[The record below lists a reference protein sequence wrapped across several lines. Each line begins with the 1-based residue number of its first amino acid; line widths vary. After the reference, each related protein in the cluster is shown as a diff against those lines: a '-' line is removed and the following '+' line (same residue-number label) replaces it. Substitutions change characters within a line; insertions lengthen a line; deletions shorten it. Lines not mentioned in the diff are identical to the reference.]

1 MKLCYL
7 CQRLTEI
14 IKQIIINMEEN
25 KVIKDKKDKVLV
37 VIIVCLA
44 VILIALFIFFMIERN
59 ENKAHIAAIHQ
70 EKELLEQEL
79 TELSHNY
86 DDLKTNNDTL
96 NAKLLGEQEKIAQL
110 LDQMK
115 KFRDNSY
122 AEINRYKREIG
133 TLKNVLRS
141 YVVQIDSLN
150 QLNQKLAQENTEV
163 RKQMNWVRERNQKLE
178 NQQKDMKEVIARASA
193 LRAEN
198 FVVYPVN
205 KKDKETNW
213 KKCFN
218 LKAEF
223 AISKNITTERGQRT
237 IYLRLKRPDD
247 KVIAFSDK
255 SFFKYEN
262 VSLTYSAKR
271 EITYEGE
278 RLEMAI
284 YWPNDGSLI
293 KGKYTAELF
302 CDNEIIGTTEF
313 FLK

>member
-1 MKLCYL
+1 MG
-7 CQRLTEI
+7 
-14 IKQIIINMEEN
+14 EN
-25 KVIKDKKDKVLV
+25 TLIRDKKDKTL
-37 VIIVCLA
+37 IIIIACLA
-44 VILIALFIFFMIERN
+44 VILVALFIFFMMERS
-59 ENKAHIAAIHQ
+59 ENKEHMAAIHQ
-70 EKELLEQEL
+70 EKEMLQQEL
-79 TELSHNY
+79 TDLSHNY
-86 DDLKTNNDTL
+86 DDLKTSNDTL
-96 NAKLLGEQEKIAQL
+96 NEKLLVEQEKIATL
-110 LDQMK
+110 MDKMK

-122 AEINRYKREIG
+122 AEINKYKREIG
-133 TLKNVLRS
+133 TLKTVLRS

-150 QLNQKLAQENTEV
+150 QLNQKLAKENTEV
-163 RKQMNWVRERNQKLE
+163 RQQINWVRDRNQKLE
-178 NQQKDMKEVIARASA
+178 NKQKDMQEVIARASA
-193 LRAEN
+193 LRTEN
-198 FVVYPVN
+198 FIVYPVN

-223 AISKNITTERGQRT
+223 VLTKNITAERGERT

-255 SFFKYEN
+255 SFFKYQN

-271 EITYEGE
+271 DITYEGD

-293 KGKYTAELF
+293 KGKYIAELF
-302 CDNEIIGTTEF
+302 SDNEIIGTTEF

>member
-1 MKLCYL
+1 MG
-7 CQRLTEI
+7 
-14 IKQIIINMEEN
+14 EN
-25 KVIKDKKDKVLV
+25 TLIRDKKDKTLII
-37 VIIVCLA
+37 IIVCLA
-44 VILIALFIFFMIERN
+44 VILVALFIFFMMERS
-59 ENKAHIAAIHQ
+59 ENKEHMAAIHQ
-70 EKELLEQEL
+70 EKEMLQQEL
-79 TELSHNY
+79 TDLSHNY
-86 DDLKTNNDTL
+86 DDLKTSNDTL
-96 NAKLLGEQEKIAQL
+96 NEKLLVEQEKIATL
-110 LDQMK
+110 MDKMK

-122 AEINRYKREIG
+122 AEINKYKREIG
-133 TLKNVLRS
+133 TLKTVLRS

-150 QLNQKLAQENTEV
+150 QLNQKLAKENTEV
-163 RKQMNWVRERNQKLE
+163 RQQINWVRDRNQKLE
-178 NQQKDMKEVIARASA
+178 NKQKDMQEVIARASA
-193 LRAEN
+193 LRTEN
-198 FVVYPVN
+198 FIVYPVN

-223 AISKNITTERGQRT
+223 VLTKNITAERGERT

-255 SFFKYEN
+255 SFFKYQN

-271 EITYEGE
+271 DITYEGD

-302 CDNEIIGTTEF
+302 SDNEIIGTTEF

>member
-1 MKLCYL
+1 
-7 CQRLTEI
+7 
-14 IKQIIINMEEN
+14 MEEN
-25 KVIKDKKDKVLV
+25 KVITDKKDKVLV

>member
-1 MKLCYL
+1 MG
-7 CQRLTEI
+7 
-14 IKQIIINMEEN
+14 EN
-25 KVIKDKKDKVLV
+25 TLIRDKKDKTL
-37 VIIVCLA
+37 IIIIACLA
-44 VILIALFIFFMIERN
+44 VILVALFIFFMMERS
-59 ENKAHIAAIHQ
+59 ENKEHMAAIHQ
-70 EKELLEQEL
+70 EKEMLQQEL
-79 TELSHNY
+79 TDLSHNY
-86 DDLKTNNDTL
+86 DDLKTSNDTL
-96 NAKLLGEQEKIAQL
+96 NEKLLIEQEKIATL
-110 LDQMK
+110 MDKMK

-122 AEINRYKREIG
+122 AEINKYKREIG
-133 TLKNVLRS
+133 TLKTVLRS

-150 QLNQKLAQENTEV
+150 QLNQKLAKENTEV
-163 RKQMNWVRERNQKLE
+163 RQQINWVRDRNQKLE
-178 NQQKDMKEVIARASA
+178 NKQKDMQEVIARASA
-193 LRAEN
+193 LRTEN
-198 FVVYPVN
+198 FIVYPVN

-223 AISKNITTERGQRT
+223 VLTKNITAERGERT

-255 SFFKYEN
+255 SFFKYQN

-271 EITYEGE
+271 DITYEGD

-302 CDNEIIGTTEF
+302 SDNEIIGTTEF

>member
-1 MKLCYL
+1 
-7 CQRLTEI
+7 
-14 IKQIIINMEEN
+14 MEEN
-25 KVIKDKKDKVLV
+25 KLIENKKDKTLVMIIAGLSIVLV
-37 VIIVCLA
+37 V
-44 VILIALFIFFMIERN
+44 LFIFFLVEKSNNR
-59 ENKAHIAAIHQ
+59 KHVAAIHQ

-79 TELSHNY
+79 TDLSSNY
-86 DDLKTNNDTL
+86 DNLKTTNDTL
-96 NAKLLGEQEKIAQL
+96 NEKLSAEQEKIATL
-110 LDQMK
+110 LDEMK

-122 AEINRYKREIG
+122 AEINRYKKEIG
-133 TLKNVLRS
+133 TLKTVLRS

-150 QLNQKLAQENTEV
+150 QLNQKLAKENTEV
-163 RKQMNWVRERNQKLE
+163 RQQITWVRERNQKLE

-193 LRAEN
+193 LKTEN
-198 FVVYPVN
+198 FIVYPVN
-205 KKDKETNW
+205 KKDKEINW

-223 AISKNITTERGQRT
+223 VITKNITAKRGERV

-255 SFFKYEN
+255 SFFKYQN

-271 EITYEGE
+271 EITYEGD

-284 YWPNDGSLI
+284 YWPNDGSLVS
-293 KGKYTAELF
+293 GKYTAELF
-302 CDNEIIGTTEF
+302 CDNEVIGTTEF

>member
-1 MKLCYL
+1 
-7 CQRLTEI
+7 
-14 IKQIIINMEEN
+14 MEEN
-25 KVIKDKKDKVLV
+25 KVIRDKKDKTLI

-44 VILIALFIFFMIERN
+44 VILIALFVFFMIERN

-70 EKELLEQEL
+70 EKEMLQQEL

-96 NAKLLGEQEKIAQL
+96 NAKLLGEQEKIANL

-115 KFRDNSY
+115 EFRDNSY

-133 TLKNVLRS
+133 TLKDVLRS

-150 QLNQKLAQENTEV
+150 QLNQRLAQENSEV
-163 RKQMNWVRERNQKLE
+163 RKQMSWVRERNEKLE
-178 NQQKDMKEVIARASA
+178 TQQKDMKEVIARASA
-193 LRAEN
+193 LRTEN

-223 AISKNITTERGQRT
+223 VITKNITTERGQRT

>member
-1 MKLCYL
+1 
-7 CQRLTEI
+7 
-14 IKQIIINMEEN
+14 MEEN
-25 KVIKDKKDKVLV
+25 KVIRDKKDKTLI

-44 VILIALFIFFMIERN
+44 VILIALFVFFMIERN

-70 EKELLEQEL
+70 EKEMLQQEL

-96 NAKLLGEQEKIAQL
+96 NAKLLGEQEKIANL

-115 KFRDNSY
+115 EFRDNSY

-133 TLKNVLRS
+133 TLKDVLRS

-150 QLNQKLAQENTEV
+150 QLNQRLAQENSEV
-163 RKQMNWVRERNQKLE
+163 RKQMSWVRERNKKLE
-178 NQQKDMKEVIARASA
+178 TQQKDMKEVIARASA
-193 LRAEN
+193 LRTEN

-223 AISKNITTERGQRT
+223 VITKNITTERGQRT

-293 KGKYTAELF
+293 KGKYIAELF

>member
-1 MKLCYL
+1 
-7 CQRLTEI
+7 
-14 IKQIIINMEEN
+14 MEE
-25 KVIKDKKDKVLV
+25 KTLIRDKKDKTLMIIITCLSAVL
-37 VIIVCLA
+37 
-44 VILIALFIFFMIERN
+44 ILLFIFFMVERSKN
-59 ENKAHIAAIHQ
+59 RQHIAAIHE

-79 TELSHNY
+79 TDLSHNY
-86 DDLKTNNDTL
+86 DNLKTSNDTL
-96 NAKLLGEQEKIAQL
+96 NEKLFQEQEKIATL
-110 LDQMK
+110 LDKMK
-115 KFRDNSY
+115 QFRDNSY
-122 AEINRYKREIG
+122 AEINRYKKEIG
-133 TLKNVLRS
+133 TLKTVLRS

-150 QLNQKLAQENTEV
+150 QLNQKLSKENTQV
-163 RKQMNWVRERNQKLE
+163 RQQINWVRERNQKLE

-193 LRAEN
+193 LRVEN

-223 AISKNITTERGQRT
+223 IITKNITAERGERT

-255 SFFKYEN
+255 AFFKYQN

-271 EITYEGE
+271 DITYEGD
-278 RLEMAI
+278 RLEMSI

-293 KGKYTAELF
+293 AGKYTAELF
-302 CDNEIIGTTEF
+302 SNDELIGTTEF
-313 FLK
+313 ILK

>member
-1 MKLCYL
+1 
-7 CQRLTEI
+7 
-14 IKQIIINMEEN
+14 MEEN
-25 KVIKDKKDKVLV
+25 KLIKDKKDKILM
-37 VIIVCLA
+37 VIIGCLS
-44 VILIALFIFFMIERN
+44 VVLIGLFIFFLIERS
-59 ENKAHIAAIHQ
+59 ENRKHIAAIHEEKQ
-70 EKELLEQEL
+70 ELEQEL
-79 TELSHNY
+79 TDLSHHY

-96 NAKLLGEQEKIAQL
+96 NEKLLQEQEKIATL
-110 LDQMK
+110 MDKMK

-122 AEINRYKREIG
+122 AEINRYKKEIG
-133 TLKNVLRS
+133 TLKTVLRS

-150 QLNQKLAQENTEV
+150 QLNQKLAKENNEV
-163 RKQMNWVRERNQKLE
+163 KQQMNWVRERNQKLE

-193 LRAEN
+193 LRTEN

-205 KKDKETNW
+205 KKDRETNW

-223 AISKNITTERGQRT
+223 VITKNITAKRGDRV

-255 SFFKYEN
+255 SFFKYQN

-271 EITYEGE
+271 EINYECD

-293 KGKYTAELF
+293 KGKYIAELF
-302 CDNEIIGTTEF
+302 SDGELIGTTEF
-313 FLK
+313 TLN

>member
-1 MKLCYL
+1 
-7 CQRLTEI
+7 
-14 IKQIIINMEEN
+14 MEEN

-44 VILIALFIFFMIERN
+44 IILIALFIFFMIERN

>member
-1 MKLCYL
+1 MG
-7 CQRLTEI
+7 
-14 IKQIIINMEEN
+14 EN
-25 KVIKDKKDKVLV
+25 TLIRDKKDKTL
-37 VIIVCLA
+37 IIIIACLA
-44 VILIALFIFFMIERN
+44 VILIALFIFFMMERS
-59 ENKAHIAAIHQ
+59 ENKEHMAAIHQ
-70 EKELLEQEL
+70 EKEMLQQEL
-79 TELSHNY
+79 TDLSHNY
-86 DDLKTNNDTL
+86 DDLKTSNDTL
-96 NAKLLGEQEKIAQL
+96 NEKLLVEQEKIATL
-110 LDQMK
+110 MDKMK

-122 AEINRYKREIG
+122 AEINRYKKEIG
-133 TLKNVLRS
+133 TLKTVLRS

-150 QLNQKLAQENTEV
+150 QLNQKLAKENTEV
-163 RKQMNWVRERNQKLE
+163 RQQISWVRERNQKLE
-178 NQQKDMKEVIARASA
+178 NKQKDMQEVIARASA
-193 LRAEN
+193 LRTEN
-198 FVVYPVN
+198 FIVYPVN

-223 AISKNITTERGQRT
+223 VLTKNITAERGERT

-255 SFFKYEN
+255 SFFKYQN

-271 EITYEGE
+271 DITYEGD

-302 CDNEIIGTTEF
+302 SDNEIIGTTEF

>member
-1 MKLCYL
+1 MG
-7 CQRLTEI
+7 
-14 IKQIIINMEEN
+14 EN
-25 KVIKDKKDKVLV
+25 TLIRDKKDKTL
-37 VIIVCLA
+37 IIIIACLA
-44 VILIALFIFFMIERN
+44 VILVALFIFFMMERS
-59 ENKAHIAAIHQ
+59 ENKEHMAAIHQ
-70 EKELLEQEL
+70 EKEMLQQEL
-79 TELSHNY
+79 TDLSHNY
-86 DDLKTNNDTL
+86 DDLKTSNDTL
-96 NAKLLGEQEKIAQL
+96 NEKLLVEQEKIATL
-110 LDQMK
+110 MDKMK

-122 AEINRYKREIG
+122 AEINKYKREIG
-133 TLKNVLRS
+133 TLKTVLRS

-150 QLNQKLAQENTEV
+150 QLNQKLAKENTEV
-163 RKQMNWVRERNQKLE
+163 RQQINWVRDRNQKLE
-178 NQQKDMKEVIARASA
+178 NKQKDMQEVIARASA
-193 LRAEN
+193 LRTEN
-198 FVVYPVN
+198 FIVYPVN

-223 AISKNITTERGQRT
+223 VLTKNITAERGERT

-255 SFFKYEN
+255 SFFKYQN

-271 EITYEGE
+271 DITYEGD

-302 CDNEIIGTTEF
+302 SDNEIIGTTEF

>member
-1 MKLCYL
+1 MG
-7 CQRLTEI
+7 
-14 IKQIIINMEEN
+14 EN
-25 KVIKDKKDKVLV
+25 TLIRDKKDKTL
-37 VIIVCLA
+37 IIIIACLA
-44 VILIALFIFFMIERN
+44 VILVALFIFFMMERS
-59 ENKAHIAAIHQ
+59 ENKEHMAAIHQ
-70 EKELLEQEL
+70 EKKMLQQEL
-79 TELSHNY
+79 TDLSHNY
-86 DDLKTNNDTL
+86 DDLKTSNDTL
-96 NAKLLGEQEKIAQL
+96 NEKLLVEQEKIATL
-110 LDQMK
+110 MDKMK

-122 AEINRYKREIG
+122 AEINKYKREIG
-133 TLKNVLRS
+133 TLKTVLRS

-150 QLNQKLAQENTEV
+150 QLNQKLAKENTEV
-163 RKQMNWVRERNQKLE
+163 RQQINWVRDRNQKLE
-178 NQQKDMKEVIARASA
+178 NKQKDMQEVIARASA
-193 LRAEN
+193 LRTEN
-198 FVVYPVN
+198 FIVYPVN

-223 AISKNITTERGQRT
+223 VLTKNITAERGERT

-255 SFFKYEN
+255 SFFKYQN

-271 EITYEGE
+271 DITYEGD

-302 CDNEIIGTTEF
+302 SDNEIIGTTEF

>member
-1 MKLCYL
+1 
-7 CQRLTEI
+7 
-14 IKQIIINMEEN
+14 MEEN
-25 KVIKDKKDKVLV
+25 KVIKNKKDKVLV